1 MFLKRFR
8 RPQWLSS
15 LVGGALCAATAFV
28 AALIFNRSSS
38 KALVPLIFLFVIL
51 LAAMRFGSA
60 AGILGT
66 MTAAVIFALFM
77 FEPFLRLGINDS
89 VQKSN
94 LIWMVVGGLALSDLF
109 GRQPDTVQKQVNT
122 TDKGGRNIGAGKG

>member
-1 MFLKRFR
+1 MFLKTSR

-15 LVGGALCAATAFV
+15 IVGSAMCAASALA

-38 KALVPLIFLFVIL
+38 NAFVPLIFLFVIL
-51 LAAMRFGSA
+51 LAAVRFGSV

-66 MTAAVIFALFM
+66 ITATLIFALFM
-77 FEPFLRLGINDS
+77 FEPLLRLNIKSS

-94 LIWMVVGGLALSDLF
+94 LNLDGYRRSRHLRAFRAPTRYRS
-109 GRQPDTVQKQVNT
+109 
-122 TDKGGRNIGAGKG
+122 RNKVAPPIQ